1 MSMGRKVWLP
11 RSGRG
16 EYYPSLLFDLE
27 ERSLLNKKLTVD
39 SHRWN
44 HEIKEWVK
52 MSKDEEQRAKKAAVE
67 RKLEELK
74 AKERSEPIQP

>member
-1 MSMGRKVWLP
+1 MSNH
-11 RSGRG
+11 
-16 EYYPSLLFDLE
+16 PSLFRLDLRPSSDE
-27 ERSLLNKKLTVD
+27 KLTVD

-74 AKERSEPIQP
+74 AKERSEPIEP

>member
-1 MSMGRKVWLP
+1 MSTV
-11 RSGRG
+11 
-16 EYYPSLLFDLE
+16 LLFQRYRREADCY
-27 ERSLLNKKLTVD
+27 

-74 AKERSEPIQP
+74 AKERSEPIEP